1 MYSLTRAISDYKKSL
16 LEKGGNRISVEDNNL
31 NYLKKRGARML
42 LIKVIGISIECI
54 LGNDRIIDSWKLSFK
69 KNDNFEQ
76 LVNLWKPVVE
86 MTLKMGS
93 KDLLLVVEN
102 GGLRSI
108 KEAESVGSK
117 IRDVIS
123 AVSEAVSVQVKDF
136 VDSVDTKGAIRK

>member
-1 MYSLTRAISDYKKSL
+1 
-16 LEKGGNRISVEDNNL
+16 
-31 NYLKKRGARML
+31 ML

-136 VDSVDTKGAIRK
+136 VESVDTKGAIRK

>member
-1 MYSLTRAISDYKKSL
+1 
-16 LEKGGNRISVEDNNL
+16 
-31 NYLKKRGARML
+31 ML

-76 LVNLWKPVVE
+76 LVNLWKP
-86 MTLKMGS
+86 
-93 KDLLLVVEN
+93 VVEN